1 MQQSCG
7 PGEAG
12 FQTYGTDTGMDG
24 GGPTTGPTGD
34 DDSNAATDTFQPP
47 TGLIPYG
54 MAGGYTPP
62 DSNSSRSSPGDGVDA
77 ELSRYNSQVPP
88 DYPLGPYPGA
98 TNPENAYSIT
108 SMTPSPHPY
117 PNGYDQ
123 SQMYGQQAPGYF
135 APIDSG
141 GPPQPPNGQYPH
153 GYNGNYPYP
162 GGGSM
167 YGYPPGPP
175 PTPAKL
181 SVFLTNRDLW
191 VKFHQHETEMIIT
204 KQGRRMF
211 PVLQFAI
218 SGLDPHAQYNVFVD
232 MVLADVNHWKFQNG
246 KWVPCGRADTNPQG
260 SRVYVHP
267 ESPNSGAHWM
277 KQEVVFS
284 KLKLTN
290 NKGADNGH
298 VVLNSM
304 HKYQPR
310 LHIIEVTNRGA
321 GGERVLQSHSFPE
334 TQFIAV
340 TAYQN
345 TDITQ
350 LKIDYNP
357 FAKGFRDNYDGP
369 TNIRPNGFDGR
380 PVGME
385 PGMHPS
391 LGGHLPIMPPIYPV
405 GPPMPAHSRG
415 IPPPYDMRPHS
426 SGESSSSPDSPEI
439 PTKDL
444 GSKEPSSDVPG
455 THQSEQNNVTPEKQ
469 ASPTRVN
476 NSSLLLTT
484 TAPYTVNSNGQPH
497 YSMAMHNRRMPP
509 HHGSLPQ
516 NGQVSENGHM
526 AAQNGHI
533 SQNGQSPGEE
543 ARPEWRS
550 PSKARPPGDDSEDR
564 DAVAK
569 RLRTEDLPPYQHEAS
584 GNNYDVYNDQSGEG
598 TSPPFG
604 QPPDH
609 MQYHRYNGYYS
620 ANPEDYGHYYDRNG
634 MQYGYFGN
642 QGYQASAHAQF
653 VDSEKFAHAHYN
665 GSYHQAQYNG
675 GYMPTS
681 TASAETASGHY

>member
-1 MQQSCG
+1 M
-7 PGEAG
+7 
-12 FQTYGTDTGMDG
+12 T
-24 GGPTTGPTGD
+24 
-34 DDSNAATDTFQPP
+34 
-47 TGLIPYG
+47 
-54 MAGGYTPP
+54 GGYTPP

-88 DYPLGPYPGA
+88 DYPMGPYPGA
-98 TNPENAYSIT
+98 NPENAYSIT

-123 SQMYGQQAPGYF
+123 PQMYGQQPPGYF
-135 APIDSG
+135 APIDS

-167 YGYPPGPP
+167 YGYPPGPT

-310 LHIIEVTNRGA
+310 LHIIEVTNRGG

-369 TNIRPNGFDGR
+369 TNIRPNGYDGR
-380 PVGME
+380 PAGME

-391 LGGHLPIMPPIYPV
+391 LGAHLPLMPTSTQWARQCPLTATVSLRLRHAVY
-405 GPPMPAHSRG
+405 
-415 IPPPYDMRPHS
+415 S
-426 SGESSSSPDSPEI
+426 SGESSSSPDSPEMQA
-439 PTKDL
+439 KDL
-444 GSKEPSSDVPG
+444 GSKDTASDVPG
-455 THQSEQNNVTPEKQ
+455 STQNGQTNATPEKQ
-469 ASPTRVN
+469 ASPPRVN
-476 NSSLLLTT
+476 NSNLLLTT
-484 TAPYTVNSNGQPH
+484 TAPYTVSSGQPH
-497 YSMAMHNRRMPP
+497 YSMAMHNRGMPP
-509 HHGSLPQ
+509 QNGGLPQ
-516 NGQVSENGHM
+516 NGQVSENGNM
-526 AAQNGHI
+526 A
-533 SQNGQSPGEE
+533 QNGQSPGEE
-543 ARPEWRS
+543 ARAEWRS
-550 PSKARPPGDDSEDR
+550 PSKTRPSGDDDDR
-564 DAVAK
+564 DTTTK
-569 RLRTEDLPPYQHEAS
+569 RPRTEELPPYNETS
-584 GNNYDVYNDQSGEG
+584 GDNYDAYNDQSGDG
-598 TSPPFG
+598 TSSFG

-620 ANPEDYGHYYDRNG
+620 ANPEDYGHYYDRSG
-634 MQYGYFGN
+634 MQYGYYGN